1 MTQLMPRAVTAML
14 VFGLALGLTACEEP
28 SPTEDKPLIRAI
40 KNMTLEVR
48 AGAQQR
54 VLTGET
60 KADLTS
66 NAAFEVSGQVIRMTV
81 DVGDQVT
88 KGTVLAQL
96 DPEPYTLT
104 LRQAES
110 ELVSANADLEDANR
124 KFEQQSE
131 LFGRGFATKT
141 NFDSAE
147 ARKRSAEAAV
157 DAAESQVALAR
168 RNLSKTELKAPFDG
182 VIATKSV
189 EVFEEVSPGQ
199 TLYALQ
205 SGDPKVEATLPETL
219 ISVVGINQQVIVSFP
234 PLGGATASGRI
245 DEIAPLAGDANAY
258 PIEIALDD
266 RPEGLRAG
274 MSAEIVLE
282 FATQNT
288 GTAFMVPYGAVKA
301 RGAAQSEATV
311 FVFDAT
317 TGTVSEVSVSVV
329 DVQDNV
335 LQIVG
340 DDLAAGNI
348 IATAGVSFL
357 HDGMQVTLFD
367 DSVFE

>member
-1 MTQLMPRAVTAML
+1 MIRRLSRAATTLL
-14 VFGLALGLTACEEP
+14 VFGLTLGLTACDET
-28 SPTEDKPLIRAI
+28 SPTESKPLIRAI
-40 KNMTLEVR
+40 KNTTLEFR
-48 AGAQQR
+48 AGVQQR

-66 NAAFEVSGQVIRMTV
+66 NAAFEVSGQVIRMAV
-81 DVGDQVT
+81 DVGDHVA
-88 KGTVLAQL
+88 KGTLLAQL
-96 DPEPYTLT
+96 DPEPYSLA
-104 LRQAES
+104 LRQAQS
-110 ELVSANADLEDANR
+110 ELISANADLEDAIR

-131 LFGRGFATKT
+131 LFERRFATKT
-141 NFDSAE
+141 SFDSAE

-157 DAAESQVALAR
+157 DAAESQVALDR

-182 VIATKSV
+182 VIATKLV

-199 TLYALQ
+199 TIYALQ
-205 SGDPKVEATLPETL
+205 SGNPKVEATLPETL
-219 ISVVGINQQVIVSFP
+219 ISVVGINQQVTVSFP
-234 PLGGATASGRI
+234 PLRGATVSGWI

-258 PIEIALDD
+258 PIEIALDNP
-266 RPEGLRAG
+266 PEGLRVG

-288 GTAFMVPYGAVKA
+288 GMAFMVPYGAVKA
-301 RGAAQSEATV
+301 RGGADTGASV
-311 FVFDAT
+311 FVFDAA
-317 TGTVSEVSVSVV
+317 TGTVSEVPVAVV

-340 DDLAAGNI
+340 DSLAAGDI

-357 HDGMQVTLFD
+357 HDGMRVTLFD
-367 DSVFE
+367 DSVFK